1 MYYIARYPNKDNVTV
16 WRTTP
21 LFANKVTLKAVVSGT
36 ITLDSTYVYGTTFD
50 SIKDTVVGTSKSSS
64 EALGIA
70 LLEKMKIEE
79 DQIEE
84 QKRQKQRKEQ
94 EEQDL
99 SINATKMK
107 SYLASIQSMMDSMDT
122 DMFKKRYFEE
132 KKRRSDIYNIK
143 NNFINDYHSFL

>member
-21 LFANKVTLKAVVSGT
+21 LFANKVTLKAVVSGS

-50 SIKDTVVGTSKSSS
+50 CIKNTVVGTSKSSS

-84 QKRQKQRKEQ
+84 QKKQKQLEEKRK
-94 EEQDL
+94 QDEL
-99 SINATKMK
+99 NESLKMK
-107 SYLASIQSMMDSMDT
+107 SYLSRMQATLESMKQREYIIEDDSHRRE
-122 DMFKKRYFEE
+122 KYFEN
-132 KKRRSDIYNIK
+132 KY
-143 NNFINDYHSFL
+143 FIEDYISKMY

>member
-21 LFANKVTLKAVVSGT
+21 LFANKVTLKAVVSGS

-50 SIKDTVVGTSKSSS
+50 CIKNTVVGTSKNSS

-84 QKRQKQRKEQ
+84 QKKQKQL
-94 EEQDL
+94 EEQRQQNEL
-99 SINATKMK
+99 NESLKMK
-107 SYLASIQSMMDSMDT
+107 TYLSRMQAMLESMKQRDYPDEDDSCRQE
-122 DMFKKRYFEE
+122 KYFNHS
-132 KKRRSDIYNIK
+132 KY
-143 NNFINDYHSFL
+143 FIEDYISKMY